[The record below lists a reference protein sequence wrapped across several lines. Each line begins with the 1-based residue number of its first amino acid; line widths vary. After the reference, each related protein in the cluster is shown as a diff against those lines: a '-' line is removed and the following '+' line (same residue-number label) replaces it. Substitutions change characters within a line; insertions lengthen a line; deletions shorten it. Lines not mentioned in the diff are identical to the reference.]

1 MFLISLHAD
10 VEVFAFLLTQSFA
23 QSQNQ
28 AESFSLLFASIIVFP
43 PSHCRR
49 RRHYLHLPFLHPI
62 PTLFFYRS
70 NLQPLLLPEM
80 AYVDHAFSI
89 TDEDIMMDSP
99 FTVNNRPPIK
109 EIALAVS
116 LLVFG
121 MIGIIVGAFMAS
133 NRVGGDRVHGTL
145 LFPLLFFPVLPPI
158 LP

>member
-1 MFLISLHAD
+1 TGGELFPSLCFKYQISTVVIAPAPASTTTTT
-10 VEVFAFLLTQSFA
+10 VFFTNPA
-23 QSQNQ
+23 
-28 AESFSLLFASIIVFP
+28 
-43 PSHCRR
+43 
-49 RRHYLHLPFLHPI
+49 
-62 PTLFFYRS
+62 LFFYRS
-70 NLQPLLLPEM
+70 NLQRLLLPEM

-133 NRVGGDRVHGTL
+133 NRVGGDRAHGVFFSLLGGL
-145 LFPLLFFPVLPPI
+145 LFIPGFYYTRIAYYAYKGYKGFSFSNIPPV
-158 LP
+158 